1 MRQEAPQQ
9 QQAPAISA
17 PAPQPAV
24 PSALAR
30 IESYAELIALAGAKR
45 DIVLKIALESTM
57 RPVSFGQGSIEVALV
72 DGTDPGII
80 ATLSARLQ
88 AWTGERWLVNVSN
101 KAPEGKTV
109 REERV
114 AREKA
119 AHDQAHE
126 DPLVQAI
133 LETFP
138 GAKVVNVKLR
148 DDAVVVAPETVAPPE
163 PEEDDE

>member
-1 MRQEAPQQ
+1 MR
-9 QQAPAISA
+9 
-17 PAPQPAV
+17 
-24 PSALAR
+24 ALR
-30 IESYAELIALAGAKR
+30 FYGVGDLRLDEIPRPEPDPG
-45 DIVLKIALESTM
+45 DVL
-57 RPVSFGQGSIEVALV
+57 VQIEVALT

-114 AREKA
+114 AREQA
-119 AHDQAHE
+119 AHAQAHE

-148 DDAVVVAPETVAPPE
+148 DDAVVATPEAIAPVE